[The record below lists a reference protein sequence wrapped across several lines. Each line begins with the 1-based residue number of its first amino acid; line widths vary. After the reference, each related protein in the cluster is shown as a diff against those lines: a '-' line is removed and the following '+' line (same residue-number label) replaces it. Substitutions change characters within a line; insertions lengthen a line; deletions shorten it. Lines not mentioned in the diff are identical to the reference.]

1 MENNQITELIKDLT
15 IELDWLSFSLKET
28 PSLELEIKA
37 KLIKNILNKL
47 KAPVKWLGS
56 PREGLYIYRVNKEL
70 N

>member
-1 MENNQITELIKDLT
+1 MENQQIAELIKDLT
-15 IELDWLSFSLKET
+15 IELDCLNFSLKET
-28 PSLELEIKA
+28 PWLELEIKT

-56 PREGLYIYRVNKEL
+56 PREELYIYRVNKEI